1 MFAEPFAVI
10 EGDRDLDGKDEVA
23 FAVDQE
29 LPEWYSVS
37 PFFSSFLSLLSLY
50 QSTGVD
56 ATFST
61 S

>member
-23 FAVDQE
+23 FAVDQDFR
-29 LPEWYSVS
+29 LV
-37 PFFSSFLSLLSLY
+37 LSLALLFFFFIFVVLVPID
-50 QSTGVD
+50 GRD